1 MERAGA
7 AMVAPSNLPPP
18 NLPMARPVGP
28 GPLPPM
34 TRMPTPDNP
43 TVGMSPA
50 QQQFLQK
57 LRQSA
62 FSGLAGY
69 GF

>member
-18 NLPMARPVGP
+18 NLSMARPVGA

-34 TRMPTPDNP
+34 AQMPTPGNP
-43 TVGMSPA
+43 IVGQSP
-50 QQQFLQK
+50 QQQDFLKK

-62 FSGLAGY
+62 FSGLGGY